1 MIIEN
6 RVLNEMIFLRNYM
19 LIFGCLFSIYG
30 SVSCW
35 RIRDWKIK
43 VSNLNV
49 IDIRFFDKDAIFR
62 F

>member
-6 RVLNEMIFLRNYM
+6 RGLNEMIFLRNYM

-49 IDIRFFDKDAIFR
+49 INMRSFDKETICLF
-62 F
+62 